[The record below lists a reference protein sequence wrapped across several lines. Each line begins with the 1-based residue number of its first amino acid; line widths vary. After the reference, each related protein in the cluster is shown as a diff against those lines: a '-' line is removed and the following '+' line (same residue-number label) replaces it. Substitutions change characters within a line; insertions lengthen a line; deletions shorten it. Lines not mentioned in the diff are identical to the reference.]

1 MRVGIHRDIIIC
13 IGCSVGVGM
22 KYLLIALL
30 LMGCSVM
37 EKMDMPREKC
47 IDGVVYYRGVY
58 VLTPKIIRD
67 GAGTSGFSYEKC
79 R

>member
-1 MRVGIHRDIIIC
+1 
-13 IGCSVGVGM
+13 M

-30 LMGCSVM
+30 LMGCPVR
-37 EKMDMPREKC
+37 EKMNMLREKC
-47 IDGVVYYRGVY
+47 IDGVVYYHGVH

>member
-1 MRVGIHRDIIIC
+1 
-13 IGCSVGVGM
+13 M
-22 KYLLIALL
+22 KYSLITLLL
-30 LMGCSVM
+30 LMQCSMM

-47 IDGVVYYRGVY
+47 IDGVVYYHGVH

-67 GAGTSGFSYEKC
+67 GAGTSGVSYEKC